1 MLSQGYKG
9 PSDMQSKFNRLNT
22 FILNEKKCAYLNHR
36 FSHQLQLTLVAL
48 ARDNNYIGDLSDE
61 IGILLK
67 GRSLLRE
74 KQAPTARVALNNLD
88 IKTRCGL
95 SQQLAP
101 IRTMKF
107 VRDLITD
114 HS

>member
-1 MLSQGYKG
+1 VLSQGYKG

-88 IKTRCGL
+88 IN
-95 SQQLAP
+95 
-101 IRTMKF
+101 
-107 VRDLITD
+107 
-114 HS
+114 